1 MANASQ
7 ARKAPQ
13 QKARTSRPS
22 TKQAP
27 SRRKAAKRDTTD
39 AVVVMIER
47 RPLPALA
54 LALGMGL
61 VLGVAWRR

>member
-13 QKARTSRPS
+13 QKARTSRPG
-22 TKQAP
+22 TKHAP
-27 SRRKAAKRDTTD
+27 RRRKAANRDTTD

-54 LALGMGL
+54 LALGVGL
-61 VLGVAWRR
+61 VLGVAWHR

>member
-7 ARKAPQ
+7 ARKAPP

-27 SRRKAAKRDTTD
+27 RRRKAAKRDTTD

-61 VLGVAWRR
+61 VLGVAWGR

>member
-7 ARKAPQ
+7 ARKTPP
-13 QKARTSRPS
+13 QKARASRPS

-27 SRRKAAKRDTTD
+27 RRRKPAKRDTTD

-61 VLGVAWRR
+61 VLGVAWGR

>member
-1 MANASQ
+1 MANASH
-7 ARKAPQ
+7 AGKAPQ

-27 SRRKAAKRDTTD
+27 RRRKAGKRDTTD
-39 AVVVMIER
+39 AVVIMIER

-54 LALGMGL
+54 LALGVGL
-61 VLGVAWRR
+61 VLGVAWHR

>member
-22 TKQAP
+22 TKQA
-27 SRRKAAKRDTTD
+27 SRRRKAAKRDTTD

-61 VLGVAWRR
+61 VLGVAWGR